1 MQPGR
6 IWFEGDVG
14 PIAVPRKASDLAR
27 PGQAIFITAA
37 RTKGRWHLF
46 EVGFVYP

>member
-14 PIAVPRKASDLAR
+14 PIAVLRKASDLAR